1 MGYSPWQDWVTN
13 IPSLMMI
20 PLQVFRKSTLW
31 DKCLTLLKSKL
42 LEKIIWLSLWHIIL
56 SRTEIQMVFT
66 QISCLLSAFLVSFFQ
81 PHVLHIVQTFTLG
94 GTLYFKKNWFFFC
107 CFFFFMW
114 TIFKVCIEFVT
125 VLFLFYVLAVL
136 APGHVWSWPLTRD
149 GDHTPCL
156 GGPNLNHWPPGRSPN
171 CSLFKASKY
180 LQFSINLFSYFPLIF
195 NSMNSKFA

>member
-1 MGYSPWQDWVTN
+1 
-13 IPSLMMI
+13 MMI

-107 CFFFFMW
+107 CFFFFFCGPFLKSALNLWRCCSCFMCW
-114 TIFKVCIEFVT
+114 
-125 VLFLFYVLAVL
+125 LFWPQGMCDLGPW
-136 APGHVWSWPLTRD
+136 PGMETTLPALEGRILTT
-149 GDHTPCL
+149 GHQ
-156 GGPNLNHWPPGRSPN
+156 GGPRTALYLKLQNTCNFQLIYFHIFHLYLIPWIPNLPRLLTPKRG
-171 CSLFKASKY
+171 LF
-180 LQFSINLFSYFPLIF
+180 QP
-195 NSMNSKFA
+195 